1 MSIFKYT
8 LPSGANWTVTA
19 PDNTTQLQ
27 ADRVFYEQVASG
39 SLVEYSSGQTLT
51 SLESRI
57 VRLELSRE
65 ERGTAGVDNAILSI
79 TVDVP
84 ETTTVP
90 ELINVPLQNPIDDA
104 DVLLAKGGGLG
115 PVSVGSLTSF
125 QTQKLLA
132 QITNIVDQPADQISQ
147 EKGIGQFG
155 FTAYALEQAGYVKP
169 GTTNRYFI
177 NNPQDFVSVMSSPSV
192 WTGKNGIVGL
202 DDVLSNADTQSS
214 IQTEVM
220 QQSYNSLVSAGVI
233 VDRDLQAPSIST
245 GQVFTNIGLVS
256 SSAISL
262 LGGRVNGVP
271 TIGNNLVAGVTNRIN
286 ADIGALIGTASKY
299 GTQATALWSKS
310 LGIGNLSSLQNVN
323 LNSIT
328 KNLTNLIPGSLPNLN
343 AGMNLLGKASQFSVN
358 FSNPLA
364 NLNNLSDK
372 ITGQLS
378 GQATVLVGQLQGQ
391 AKALVGQLQGQAT
404 AIAGQLQGQAE
415 ALQGQAKALASQIQ
429 GAAGNLGSL
438 FSGGGDLV
446 SGTKV
451 AAGFNNTINR
461 QSVDAA
467 FKRVLGSA
475 KIPVPNFQAPS
486 LASSVAGLDIAQAQN
501 ILKNIQAQATT
512 AAGQLQGAQGQ
523 ITNQARNIFG

>member
-8 LPSGANWTVTA
+8 LPSGANWTVTG
-19 PDNTTQLQ
+19 PDNATQLQ

-39 SLVEYSSGQTLT
+39 SLVEYSPGQTLT

-57 VRLELSRE
+57 VKLELSRE

-79 TVDVP
+79 IVDVP

-104 DVLLAKGGGLG
+104 DVLLAKGSGLG
-115 PVSVGSLTSF
+115 PDRVGPLTSF

-132 QITNIVDQPADQISQ
+132 QIINVVDQPADEISQ

-169 GTTNRYFI
+169 GTTNKYFV
-177 NNPQDFVSVMSSPSV
+177 NDPQDFVSVMSSPSV
-192 WTGKNGIVGL
+192 WTGKNGIVSL
-202 DDVLSNADTQSS
+202 DDILSSADTQSS

-220 QQSYNSLVSAGVI
+220 QQSYNSLVAAGVI
-233 VDRDLQAPSIST
+233 VDRNQQPPSIST
-245 GQVFTNIGLVS
+245 GQVYTNIGLVS
-256 SSAISL
+256 STAISL
-262 LGGRVNGVP
+262 LGGRINGVP
-271 TIGNNLVAGVTNRIN
+271 TIGNNVVAGITNKIN
-286 ADIGALIGTASKY
+286 GDIGALIGTASKY
-299 GTQATALWSKS
+299 SPQATALWSKS

-328 KNLTNLIPGSLPNLN
+328 KNLTNLIPPNLSN
-343 AGMNLLGKASQFSVN
+343 LDTGMNRLGKALQFSVN
-358 FSNPLA
+358 FSNPLS
-364 NLNNLSDK
+364 NLNNLSGK

-378 GQATVLVGQLQGQ
+378 GQAT
-391 AKALVGQLQGQAT
+391 ALVGQLQGRAT
-404 AIAGQLQGQAE
+404 AIAGQLQGQAT
-415 ALQGQAKALASQIQ
+415 ALQGQAQALASQIQ
-429 GAAGNLGSL
+429 GAAGNLGGL

-446 SGTKV
+446 SGTKI

-467 FKRVLGSA
+467 FRRVLGSA
-475 KIPVPNFQAPS
+475 KIPVPNFEAPS
-486 LASSVAGLDIAQAQN
+486 IPSSAAGLDIAQAQN
-501 ILKNIQAQATT
+501 ILKNIQSQSTT
-512 AAGQLQGAQGQ
+512 AAGQLQNAQGQ
-523 ITNQARNIFG
+523 ITTQARNIFG